1 MRQETFG
8 TALRYL
14 VAVGTLV
21 SAVALGACTKGGS
34 GTPLAATVGVTA
46 TTVVAVQTAALT
58 FPTGRMFDPSLAGPV
73 TLTFNA
79 TPPNTFTLVGTGG
92 ATATGVVSYGSTS
105 GASLG
110 PCTFTFV
117 TTGGLL
123 SEVGS
128 VTIPTCRFLVS
139 ALNVEPGGSQE
150 NGAVVLSFSDPAG
163 TATSNTAGTV
173 NSNAVGLPVLLND
186 NSELFVV
193 NPAGQQVDMGVVA

>member
-1 MRQETFG
+1 MRQDTFG
-8 TALRYL
+8 TALRSL
-14 VAVGTLV
+14 VAVGTLI
-21 SAVALGACTKGGS
+21 SAVALGACGKGGS
-34 GTPLAATVGVTA
+34 TTTVAATVGVTTA
-46 TTVVAVQTAALT
+46 TVVAVQTAALT
-58 FPTGRMFDPSLAGPV
+58 FPHGRMFDPSLTDAV
-73 TLTFNA
+73 TLTFNT
-79 TPPNTFTLVGTGG
+79 TPPNTFALVGTGG